1 MVEILPSI
9 LSADFARL
17 GEQIAT
23 VENAG
28 ARILHVDVM
37 DGHFVPNITL
47 GPLVVR
53 SIRKI
58 TAMEL
63 NVHLMIEDPEKFA
76 PMFIEAGADHVLVHQ
91 ESTAHLHR
99 VLKLIQEHGARAGV
113 VLNPA
118 TPVSTLEDVIDFVD
132 IVLVMSVNPGFEAQ
146 TFIPRSLDKIRQLD
160 RIRRDERLQFDIEI
174 DGGVSAENTAQIVR
188 AGCNL
193 VVAGSA
199 VFHSEDPAATV
210 RKLRQ
215 AAAEA
220 GSVAV

>member
-28 ARILHVDVM
+28 ARILHIDVM

-220 GSVAV
+220 DSVAV